1 MSWPLQAHMYLTKLP
16 IEDSDMMKCPKCGNE
31 NNPES
36 KFCKNCGNP
45 LDSQVKTSTNNSGKE
60 KKIIIGLIIV
70 IVAIL
75 AIGTLYGM
83 GVFKGEVPLE
93 TKNFDAFKIDV
104 PVGSDYVI
112 TDASTTNKKSITVS
126 YKNNGKYDM
135 EAFGII
141 VSNNATNKIPSS
153 LGELVEKE
161 DGIEV
166 YKNQTDDLTS
176 YTIYKEDGKAQVM
189 VIGYDL
195 NTVKKMAKSFKE
207 VDINKLATNAA
218 DPSAVSSGSSS
229 APASS
234 TPSSISILGG
244 SFSTGSADADKT
256 YARINVGT
264 AHAGEDV
271 IVQIYYSR
279 DGNSL
284 NNGNM
289 VPATVHSDGYL
300 EIASADAYKY
310 YPDYATI
317 NIYDSNS
324 NLLTTKSVSLSPS
337 AGTQTF

>member
-1 MSWPLQAHMYLTKLP
+1 
-16 IEDSDMMKCPKCGNE
+16 MKCPNCGNE
-31 NNPES
+31 NSDKS
-36 KFCKNCGNP
+36 KFCKNCGTQLDAPANP
-45 LDSQVKTSTNNSGKE
+45 AGKTSNNH

-70 IVAIL
+70 IIAIL
-75 AIGTLYGM
+75 AIGALYGM

-93 TKNFDAFKIDV
+93 TKDFGAFKLDV

-112 TDASTTNKKSITVS
+112 KDTSSKNESNLFIGYENKGDYQYDAFGFFVGNNVTRNAVS
-126 YKNNGKYDM
+126 WNGELYEKDGNMEIYKND
-135 EAFGII
+135 
-141 VSNNATNKIPSS
+141 SS
-153 LGELVEKE
+153 E
-161 DGIEV
+161 
-166 YKNQTDDLTS
+166 N
-176 YTIYKEDGKAQVM
+176 TIYSLYYDSGDGM
-189 VIGYDL
+189 IIIIGSNID
-195 NTVKKMAKSFKE
+195 TMKKMAKSLKDFDE
-207 VDINKLATNAA
+207 SKLKSNYN
-218 DPSAVSSGSSS
+218 DPSAVSSKSTSSS

-244 SFSTGSADADKT
+244 SFSTGSADEDKT

-324 NLLTTKSVSLSPS
+324 KLLTTQSVSLSPS